1 MNFFLKLG
9 VAAAFLYVM
18 RELARSRA
26 AAHAGGMGASPH
38 NLGDKQ
44 VGRIDEIQK
53 LSTAMAAET
62 DPAKKQAIAAER
74 AKLATEELAAQK
86 AAAMAPPK
94 VTAKDAIAAT
104 LARGP
109 VPPYPQGMVAKFGK
123 REATILRAWQDGQGG
138 WHFKID
144 LKSGEFLNL
153 GSDVYDVNEA
163 TLREH
168 LQKELGA
175 MAPGQLYP
183 SGIYVMNQGKGGV
196 IERVERNGDQ
206 FQYHLRGWPQPV
218 SQADLNVT
226 LRG

>member
-1 MNFFLKLG
+1 M
-9 VAAAFLYVM
+9 
-18 RELARSRA
+18 
-26 AAHAGGMGASPH
+26 
-38 NLGDKQ
+38 
-44 VGRIDEIQK
+44 GRIDDIQK
-53 LSTAMAAET
+53 LSTAMAAEP
-62 DPAKKQAIAAER
+62 DPAKKQALAAER
-74 AKLATEELAAQK
+74 AKLAAEELAAQK
-86 AAAMAPPK
+86 AAAAAPKPS
-94 VTAKDAIAAT
+94 AKDAIAAT

-109 VPPYPQGMVAKFGK
+109 QSPYPQGLVAKFGK
-123 REATILRAWQDGQGG
+123 REATILRTWQDGQGG

-153 GSDVYDVNEA
+153 GSGVYDVSEA

-183 SGIYVMNQGKGGV
+183 QGIYVMNQGKGGV
-196 IERVERNGDQ
+196 IERVERNGDR

-218 SQADLNVT
+218 AQADLNAL